1 MSILS
6 GFLKT
11 KKYRKKDD
19 GNYQLQS
26 EWTSSETVEMA
37 DGNTLETNLGS
48 IKGITSSLS
57 STSSNYALSA
67 SAGKSLQDNINT
79 LNTNLTNLSTEF
91 TSDKAALAT
100 HKNSSDHDS
109 RYYTKTQNDTL
120 LNAKQDSL
128 IFDTYV
134 NTETANSNG
143 SITLGIDISGY
154 KLSQKPKCAFLQGQ
168 HVSFENYIFSYDNST
183 STLAIFVV
191 NYGTSYANT
200 PITNRYGVM
209 IIK

>member
-57 STSSNYALSA
+57 STSANYALSA
-67 SAGKSLQDNINT
+67 SAGKSLQNNINT
-79 LNTNLTNLSTEF
+79 LNTNLKDYVIIKSV
-91 TSDKAALAT
+91 KIYAT
-100 HKNSSDHDS
+100 TTIVANSSGQI
-109 RYYTKTQNDTL
+109 YFAVPTIKGYKCL
-120 LNAKQDSL
+120 
-128 IFDTYV
+128 
-134 NTETANSNG
+134 
-143 SITLGIDISGY
+143 LGIGGAGSN
-154 KLSQKPKCAFLQGQ
+154 
-168 HVSFENYIFSYDNST
+168 NYI
-183 STLAIFVV
+183 
-191 NYGTSYANT
+191 T
-200 PITNRYGVM
+200 PISACNIPKDDGTLVLNYNNNSSNTQTVDDLYCLM
-209 IIK
+209 IFIRDL

>member
-26 EWTSSETVEMA
+26 EWTSSETVEMG

-57 STSSNYALSA
+57 STDAGYALSA

-79 LNTNLTNLSTEF
+79 LNTNLGNKLNGTDYGLGTF
-91 TSDKAALAT
+91 TSSTAT
-100 HKNSSDHDS
+100 TSELS
-109 RYYTKTQNDTL
+109 
-120 LNAKQDSL
+120 
-128 IFDTYV
+128 
-134 NTETANSNG
+134 E
-143 SITLGIDISGY
+143 SIDNY
-154 KLSQKPKCAFLQGQ
+154 KLINVVLVASASGNICASTIVTTRLFKTTSKSKTVRASTNSG
-168 HVSFENYIFSYDNST
+168 ENTYTGSAYYIDDTHIAGNVNST
-183 STLAIFVV
+183 DFNTVV
-191 NYGTSYANT
+191 YGIN
-200 PITNRYGVM
+200 
-209 IIK
+209 

>member
-1 MSILS
+1 MA
-6 GFLKT
+6 FAKKT
-11 KKYRKKDD
+11 WTDRIAEFINRRTLTKED
-19 GNYQLQS
+19 GSTELVTVARS
-26 EWTSSETVEMA
+26 EGTISAEGDAFNAETMNDLEQRIA
-37 DGNTLETNLGS
+37 EEFDSLNTDLEN
-48 IKGITSSLS
+48 
-57 STSSNYALSA
+57 
-67 SAGKSLQDNINT
+67 

-183 STLAIFVV
+183 STLAVFVV